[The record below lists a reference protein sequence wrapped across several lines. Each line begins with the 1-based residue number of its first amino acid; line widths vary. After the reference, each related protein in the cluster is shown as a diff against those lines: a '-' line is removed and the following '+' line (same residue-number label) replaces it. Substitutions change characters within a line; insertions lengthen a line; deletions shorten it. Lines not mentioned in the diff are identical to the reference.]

1 MTNAPG
7 SVLVYVGLDLV
18 GDGLMKLPFVR
29 ALRHACPQ
37 AEVVWLAG
45 KGRST
50 YGGVLAPLVAGL
62 IDEVVE
68 EAGVGLGWDELLR
81 PPLAGTK
88 LQGRRFDLVIDTQR
102 RVKTTL
108 LLRRI
113 PHRLFV
119 SGAAGYWLSDRRPGS
134 GHARPPAMIRQMLD
148 LLELTT
154 GRPAVPVVTALADAA
169 ATALARDLLPEGCD
183 HVGLV
188 PGAGGRDKCW
198 PLERFLEL
206 GRRIAGRGRVPV
218 FLLGPAE
225 ADWVDAVRAA
235 SPQALLPLQDPRA
248 GALAGS
254 PLLTIALAARL
265 VAGVAN
271 DSGGGHMLAAADVPL
286 LSLFGPTPP
295 AKFAPFV
302 TRGAVLR
309 AQDFGGAEMTA
320 IPIDAVEASL
330 ESLLCARGPAC

>member
-1 MTNAPG
+1 MTDTPG

-18 GDGLMKLPFVR
+18 GDGLMKLPFAR
-29 ALRHACPQ
+29 ALRHACPR
-37 AEVVWLAG
+37 AGITWLAG

-68 EAGVGLGWDELLR
+68 EAGVGLGWGEMLR
-81 PPLAGTK
+81 PPLAGTP

-119 SGAAGYWLSDRRPGS
+119 SGAAGYLLSDRRPPR
-134 GHARPPAMIRQMLD
+134 GHARPAAMIRQMLD
-148 LLELTT
+148 LLELAT
-154 GRPAVPVVTALADAA
+154 GRPAVPAVAPLADAMA
-169 ATALARDLLPEGCD
+169 EALARELLPGASRL
-183 HVGLV
+183 VGLV

-198 PLERFLEL
+198 PLERYLEL
-206 GRRIAGRGRVPV
+206 GRRLAAGGRIPV

-225 ADWVDAVRAA
+225 TEWQDAVRAA
-235 SPQALLPLQDPRA
+235 VPEALLPLQDPRA

-265 VAGVAN
+265 AAGVAN
-271 DSGGGHMLAAADVPL
+271 DSGGGHMLAAADIPL
-286 LSLFGPTPP
+286 LSLFGPTAPE
-295 AKFAPFV
+295 KFAPFV
-302 TRGAVLR
+302 TRGTVLR
-309 AQDFGGAEMTA
+309 AQDFGGTEMTA
-320 IPIDAVEASL
+320 IPVDAVEAAL
-330 ESLLCARGPAC
+330 ESLLESR